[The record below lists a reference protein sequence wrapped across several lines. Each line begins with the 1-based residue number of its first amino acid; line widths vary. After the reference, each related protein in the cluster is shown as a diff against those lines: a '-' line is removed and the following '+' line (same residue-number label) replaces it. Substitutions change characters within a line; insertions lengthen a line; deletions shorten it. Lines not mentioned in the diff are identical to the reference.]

1 MRRAVLRARRI
12 VVGHIF
18 PELMPELAA
27 FDGTGIVRFAAR
39 AFCRL
44 RAVLRARRIA
54 VGDVCHKFMPEFV
67 DGLLLDVVAR
77 RAFALPFAVLRA
89 GCGLRYL
96 PFSVIVRMG
105 SATPPRRFAAA
116 RTERRQGSR
125 RKKYRRQN
133 CRDLPSHI
141 LSFFEYL
148 RSAPAPHGDYIIRWP
163 QTQSFSE
170 KPFHRNENL

>member
-96 PFSVIVRMG
+96 PFSVIVRRG
-105 SATPPRRFAAA
+105 NAKSAAA
-116 RTERRQGSR
+116 RSN
-125 RKKYRRQN
+125 RKKQIHFRLYRGRMVEIQAWQDCRGHAEGLRKPDTQIYPQN
-133 CRDLPSHI
+133 I
-141 LSFFEYL
+141 Y
-148 RSAPAPHGDYIIRWP
+148 G
-163 QTQSFSE
+163 
-170 KPFHRNENL
+170 